1 MRLFKLLK
9 EYTDYCKA
17 WNHLLNTN
25 NHIVNYKLT
34 LSTAR
39 GLGMSLG
46 TPACDGKSLQLVGMV
61 TGAPPK

>member
-1 MRLFKLLK
+1 MRLFKLSK
-9 EYTDYCKA
+9 EQTDY
-17 WNHLLNTN
+17 WTHLNHMLNKKS
-25 NHIVNYKLT
+25 IVNSKLT

-46 TPACDGKSLQLVGMV
+46 TPACDRKSLQLVGMV